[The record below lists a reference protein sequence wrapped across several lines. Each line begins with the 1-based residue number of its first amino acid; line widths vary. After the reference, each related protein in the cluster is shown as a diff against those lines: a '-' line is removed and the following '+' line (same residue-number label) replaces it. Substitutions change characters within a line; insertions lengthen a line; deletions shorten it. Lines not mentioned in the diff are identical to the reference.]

1 MTVCVNN
8 QYRLATCDHDL
19 AGAGSLTDEH
29 RKQTIHGD
37 SDWICAHFQRD
48 PQRTGF
54 YEIRKGN

>member
-8 QYRLATCDHDL
+8 QYRLATWDHDL

-29 RKQTIHGD
+29 RKKTIREETV
-37 SDWICAHFQRD
+37 IRFLRIFKEIFRA
-48 PQRTGF
+48 GF